1 MLQGFAADDAF
12 LILAKG
18 IFRITLDREDA
29 KERERKRGGRRGG
42 GRKRESRGW
51 QFPVITANPYFIA

>member
-1 MLQGFAADDAF
+1 MLQGFATDDAF

-18 IFRITLDREDA
+18 IFRTAQGDGRQRTRKSA
-29 KERERKRGGRRGG
+29 TKRERERERERGTG
-42 GRKRESRGW
+42 GW

>member
-18 IFRITLDREDA
+18 IFRMALDREDA
-29 KERERKRGGRRGG
+29 KER
-42 GRKRESRGW
+42 KREREKVEGGNF
-51 QFPVITANPYFIA
+51 QL